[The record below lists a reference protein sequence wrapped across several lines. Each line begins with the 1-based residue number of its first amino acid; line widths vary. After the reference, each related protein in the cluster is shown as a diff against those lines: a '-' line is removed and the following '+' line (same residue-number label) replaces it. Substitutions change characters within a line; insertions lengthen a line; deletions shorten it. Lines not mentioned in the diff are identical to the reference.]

1 VADPTI
7 PMPTAVS
14 PSQFSQNS
22 APVLLS
28 RPKTW
33 PGFALAGVLV
43 LLELSF
49 GSLTGLMQAVGGR
62 PVSQLP
68 KALAWLTNPTGPTLS
83 LGVLAVLNALVYVA
97 GMVYWFWSVYRI
109 HKILAQATGSSY
121 PITPG
126 KAVGYQFIPF
136 YCIVWNFKWPRQF
149 ADFVNDRSSSAAM
162 SKHWTGVFLLF
173 ASILGSLDNGLQL
186 LALSCIG
193 AYLVRKLARADLR
206 APMPQ
211 VAPASSHSLTVAAAP
226 MAAFRRPAPSAFFQR
241 WMLAAHE
248 FDWSKARELRLS
260 LTACSGATFGF
271 LACYGLWT
279 TIQQIKARDFSFW
292 DLLVIAVIAFLL
304 WQFVEP
310 LFDLLKDVFSGKRA
324 DDENESFL
332 IRSTLFLAFVSVV
345 VASHTLLE
353 KTHEQFPNGETIFV
367 AAGLAIFFGVLTY
380 ALIRGTKSG
389 LKEAFKVV
397 GGWLSLALLVGV
409 VMQSGVSWALLATWA
424 PGPSLFRAASAA
436 VGNIPTIDRGQAIN
450 NVGSFVTGGPVGTE
464 EERAEKKV
472 SSLTVGSRIIVPF
485 SAFLFA
491 VLFGVFVV
499 AQRHWG
505 PREMAVCGF
514 VAAIIAMAFE
524 LLRHIQNIHVF
535 ACVWAATGW
544 CVAVL
549 AFCEGDLLRLRDP
562 LVALSKGNYLD
573 SPLRKDAQVRI
584 AALVVIFALFVA
596 TCAAF
601 AHAPTITIA
610 SSADNTVRQFHQ
622 PNPDLTEKPTTLDNG
637 LAVEGSPVI
646 WTEASES
653 SPPDTYT
660 IHVQRGSLKVIHKK
674 GEQEEDWSDGYM
686 FIPVQGE
693 LRVLPADSAITLAPP
708 TATVPPNTPVP
719 LTATVSSTLGTPTGT
734 VTFLDGGTSVATST
748 ISNGTASFPTSLS
761 LGQHLITARYNADD
775 RHFQESTSDAA
786 EVTVIAGYLAV
797 PSATSIALTS
807 SSPSATPNTPVTF
820 TARLQYEGFTPTGS
834 VTFKDN
840 SIAMSTQPLADGV
853 GSFTTRE
860 LRPGTHT
867 ITAEYSGGGSSNSL
881 TETIE
886 LAMVQPQIQIFPAG
900 APLAVRTIDPVD
912 SATARVGQP
921 VRASLQ
927 SPLALNRA
935 PALLRVVR
943 VDPAGKMTGH
953 ASVTLEL
960 ESVTIAGRIYPLRTI
975 PVERLGPS
983 KAADTMKKTGVGA
996 AIGGAVGGI
1005 FGHGKGAAVGAASG
1019 AGAGAAAAAFT
1030 SAGPARVPSE
1040 TVLIFRLKSSLS
1052 LAGAQ

>member
-1 VADPTI
+1 MADPTVS
-7 PMPTAVS
+7 MPIAVS
-14 PSQFSQNS
+14 PSQIPQRS
-22 APVLLS
+22 AAASLAL
-28 RPKTW
+28 PKAW

-68 KALAWLTNPTGPTLS
+68 KTLVWLTNPTGPTLS
-83 LGVLAVLNALVYVA
+83 LSVLAVLNALVYVA

-109 HKILAQATGSSY
+109 HKILAGATDSSY
-121 PITPG
+121 PITPA

-136 YCIVWNFKWPRQF
+136 YCIAWNFKWPRQV
-149 ADFVNDRSSSAAM
+149 AAFVNGRSPSAAM
-162 SKHWTGVFLLF
+162 SKYWTGVFLLF

-186 LALSCIG
+186 LALSGIG
-193 AYLVRKLARADLR
+193 LYLVRKLARADLS
-206 APMPQ
+206 APAPQ
-211 VAPASSHSLTVAAAP
+211 VAAAPSLGLTVAAP
-226 MAAFRRPAPSAFFQR
+226 MAGLRRPAPAALFQR
-241 WMLAAHE
+241 WMTAANE

-260 LTACSGATFGF
+260 LAACSGATFGF

-324 DDENESFL
+324 EDEDESFFV
-332 IRSTLFLAFVSVV
+332 RSILFLAFVSVV

-389 LKEAFKVV
+389 LKAAFKVV
-397 GGWLSLALLVGV
+397 GGWLSIALVIGV
-409 VMQSGVSWALLATWA
+409 VMQSGLSWALLATWA

-436 VGNIPTIDRGQAIN
+436 AGSPATIDRGQAIN
-450 NVGSFVTGGPVGTE
+450 NVGSFVTNGPVGTE

-472 SSLTVGSRIIVPF
+472 GSLSVGSKIIVPF
-485 SAFLFA
+485 SGFLFA

-514 VAAIIAMAFE
+514 VSAIVAMAFE
-524 LLRHIQNIHVF
+524 LLRHVQNIHVF

-562 LVALSKGNYLD
+562 LHALSAAHEQD

-584 AALVVIFALFVA
+584 AALVVIFALFIA
-596 TCAAF
+596 TCVAF
-601 AHAPTITIA
+601 AHAPAIHII
-610 SSADNTVRQFHQ
+610 SSADSAVRQYHQ
-622 PNPDLTEKPTTLDNG
+622 PNPDLTEQPITLDND
-637 LAVEGSPVI
+637 LVVEGSPVI

-674 GEQEEDWSDGYM
+674 GEQDEDWSDGYM

-693 LRVLPADSAITLAPP
+693 LRVLPAESAVTLAPA
-708 TATVPPNTPVP
+708 TATVQPNTAVP

-734 VTFLDGGTSVATST
+734 VTFLDGGTSVGTSA
-748 ISNGTASFPTSLS
+748 ISNGAALFPTGLS
-761 LGQHLITARYNADD
+761 LGQHLITARYNAEDK
-775 RHFQESTSDAA
+775 HFQESTSDAA
-786 EVTVIAGYLAV
+786 EVSVIDGHVAV
-797 PSATSIALTS
+797 PAATSIRLTS
-807 SSPSATPNTPVTF
+807 SSPSASPNTPVTF
-820 TARLQYEGFTPTGS
+820 TAKLQYEGYTPTGS

-840 SIAMSTQPLADGV
+840 SIAMATEELADGI

-867 ITAEYSGGGSSNSL
+867 ITAEYSGGGASNSL

-886 LAMVQPQIQIFPAG
+886 LAMVQPLIQVFPAG
-900 APLAVRTIDPVD
+900 APIAVRTIDPVD
-912 SATARVGQP
+912 SATARVGQS

-927 SPLALNRA
+927 SPLAMNRA
-935 PALLRVVR
+935 PAMLRVVR

-953 ASVTLEL
+953 SSVTLEL
-960 ESVTIAGRIYPLRTI
+960 ESVTIAGRSYPVRTI

-983 KAADTMKKTGVGA
+983 KSADAMKKTGVGA

-1005 FGHGKGAAVGAASG
+1005 FGHGKGAAIGAASG
-1019 AGAGAAAAAFT
+1019 AGAGAAAATFT

-1040 TVLIFRLKSSLS
+1040 TLLIFRLKSSLN
-1052 LAGAQ
+1052 LAGGQ

>member
-1 VADPTI
+1 VADPTVS
-7 PMPTAVS
+7 MPIAVS
-14 PSQFSQNS
+14 PSQFSQRS
-22 APVLLS
+22 AAALLPL
-28 RPKTW
+28 PKTW
-33 PGFALAGVLV
+33 PGFALAGLTV

-68 KALAWLTNPTGPTLS
+68 RALVWLTNPTGPTLS
-83 LGVLAVLNALVYVA
+83 LSVLAVLNALVYVA

-109 HKILAQATGSSY
+109 HKILAHVTDSSY
-121 PITPG
+121 AITPG
-126 KAVGYQFIPF
+126 KAVGFQFIPF
-136 YCIVWNFKWPRQF
+136 YCIIWNFKWPGQL
-149 ADFVNDRSSSAAM
+149 ADFVNGRSPSAAM
-162 SKHWTGVFLLF
+162 SKYWTGVFLLL

-186 LALSCIG
+186 LALSGIG
-193 AYLVRKLARADLR
+193 LYLVRKLARADLR
-206 APMPQ
+206 APLPQ
-211 VAPASSHSLTVAAAP
+211 VSQAPSHSLAVAAP
-226 MAAFRRPAPSAFFQR
+226 MAAPRRPAPQALFQR
-241 WMLAAHE
+241 WMTAAHE

-260 LTACSGATFGF
+260 LAACSGATFGF

-324 DDENESFL
+324 DDEEESFL
-332 IRSTLFLAFVSVV
+332 VRSVLFLAFVSVV

-367 AAGLAIFFGVLTY
+367 AAGLAILFGVLTY

-389 LKEAFKVV
+389 LKAAFKVV

-409 VMQSGVSWALLATWA
+409 VMQSGFSWALLATWA

-436 VGNIPTIDRGQAIN
+436 AGNAATIDRGQAIN

-472 SSLTVGSRIIVPF
+472 GSLSVGSRIIVPF

-514 VAAIIAMAFE
+514 AAAIIAMAFE

-549 AFCEGDLLRLRDP
+549 AFCEGDLLALCDP
-562 LVALSKGNYLD
+562 MPALSAAHHPD
-573 SPLRKDAQVRI
+573 SPLRKDAQVRV

-601 AHAPTITIA
+601 AHAPTIRIA
-610 SSADNTVRQFHQ
+610 SSADQTVRQYHQ
-622 PNPDLTEKPTTLDNG
+622 PNPDLTEKPITLDNG

-674 GEQEEDWSDGYM
+674 GEQEEDWSDGFM
-686 FIPVQGE
+686 FIPIQGE
-693 LRVLPADSAITLAPP
+693 LRVLPAESAVVLAPP

-719 LTATVSSTLGTPTGT
+719 LTASVSSTLGTPTGT
-734 VTFLDGGTSVATST
+734 VTFLDGGTSVGTST
-748 ISNGTASFPTSLS
+748 ISNGAASFPTSLS
-761 LGQHLITARYNADD
+761 LGQHLITARYNAEDK
-775 RHFQESTSDAA
+775 HFQESTSDASQ
-786 EVTVIAGYLAV
+786 VTVIDGYVV
-797 PSATSIALTS
+797 PPRGTAITLTS
-807 SSPSATPNTPVTF
+807 SSPVASPNTPVTF
-820 TARLQYEGFTPTGS
+820 TAKLQYEGYTPTGS

-840 SIAMSTQPLADGV
+840 SVAMATEPLADGT

-860 LRPGTHT
+860 LHPGTHT

-886 LAMVQPQIQIFPAG
+886 LAMVQPQIQVFPAG
-900 APLAVRTIDPVD
+900 APITVRTVDPVD
-912 SATARVGQP
+912 SATARVGQN

-927 SPLALNRA
+927 SPLALNRT
-935 PALLRVVR
+935 PAMLRIVG
-943 VDPAGKMTGH
+943 VDPAGRMTGH
-953 ASVTLEL
+953 SSVTLEL
-960 ESVTIAGRIYPLRTI
+960 ESVTIAGRNYPVRSI
-975 PVERLGPS
+975 PVERVGPS
-983 KAADTMKKTGVGA
+983 KAADTMKKTGIGA
-996 AIGGAVGGI
+996 AIGGTVGGI

-1040 TVLIFRLKSSLS
+1040 TVLIFRLRSSLN

>member
-1 VADPTI
+1 VADPAI
-7 PMPTAVS
+7 PTPVVVFPSRS
-14 PSQFSQNS
+14 PQSS
-22 APVLLS
+22 ASLS
-28 RPKTW
+28 LPKTW

-68 KALAWLTNPTGPTLS
+68 KALVWLTNPTGPTVS

-109 HKILAQATGSSY
+109 HKILAQATDSAY
-121 PITPG
+121 PVTPA

-136 YCIVWNFKWPRQF
+136 YCIVWNFKWSRQL
-149 ADFVNDRSSSAAM
+149 ADFVNGRSPSAAM
-162 SKHWTGVFLLF
+162 SKYWTGVFLLF

-186 LALSCIG
+186 VALSGIG
-193 AYLVRKLARADLR
+193 LYLVRKLARADLR
-206 APMPQ
+206 APVPQ
-211 VAPASSHSLTVAAAP
+211 ISEAPSHSLTVAAP
-226 MAAFRRPAPSAFFQR
+226 TAAFRRPAPRAVFQR
-241 WMLAAHE
+241 WMAAAHE

-260 LTACSGATFGF
+260 LAACSGATFGF

-324 DDENESFL
+324 EDEEESFFT
-332 IRSTLFLAFVSVV
+332 RSVLFLAFVSVV

-367 AAGLAIFFGVLTY
+367 AAGLAVLFGVLTY

-389 LKEAFKVV
+389 LKAAFKVV

-436 VGNIPTIDRGQAIN
+436 VGNTATIDRGQAIN
-450 NVGSFVTGGPVGTE
+450 NVGSFVTNGPVDTE
-464 EERAEKKV
+464 KERAEKKV
-472 SSLTVGSRIIVPF
+472 GSLSVGSKIIVPF

-514 VAAIIAMAFE
+514 VAAIVAMAFE
-524 LLRHIQNIHVF
+524 LLRHVQNIHVF

-562 LVALSKGNYLD
+562 LDALSKGHHLD

-584 AALVVIFALFVA
+584 AALAVIFALFVA

-601 AHAPTITIA
+601 AHAPNITIA
-610 SSADNTVRQFHQ
+610 SSADQTVRQYHQ
-622 PNPDLTEKPTTLDNG
+622 PNPDLNEKPITLDEG

-674 GEQEEDWSDGYM
+674 GEQDEDWSDGYM
-686 FIPVQGE
+686 FIPVQGV
-693 LRVLPADSAITLAPP
+693 LRVLPAESAITLAPP
-708 TATVPPNTPVP
+708 TAIVQPNTPVP
-719 LTATVSSTLGTPTGT
+719 LTASVSSTLGTPTGT
-734 VTFLDGGTSVATST
+734 VTFLDGGTSVGTSA
-748 ISNGTASFPTSLS
+748 ISNGVASFPTSLS
-761 LGQHLITARYNADD
+761 LGQHLITARYNAEDK
-775 RHFQESTSDAA
+775 HFQESTSDAA
-786 EVTVIAGYLAV
+786 QISVISGYVAV
-797 PSATSIALTS
+797 PAVTSIALTS
-807 SSPSATPNTPVTF
+807 SSPSTTPNTPVTF
-820 TARLQYEGFTPTGS
+820 TARLQYEGYTPSGS

-840 SIAMSTQPLADGV
+840 SVAMSTQPLADGV

-886 LAMVQPQIQIFPAG
+886 LAMVQPLIQVFPAG
-900 APLAVRTIDPVD
+900 APIVVRTIDPVD
-912 SATARVGQP
+912 SATARVGQS

-935 PALLRVVR
+935 PALLRVIR
-943 VDPAGKMTGH
+943 VDPAGRMTGH

-960 ESVTIAGRIYPLRTI
+960 ESVIIAGRNYPVRTI
-975 PVERLGPS
+975 PLERLGPS

-1019 AGAGAAAAAFT
+1019 AGAGAASAAFT
-1030 SAGPARVPSE
+1030 GAGPARVPSE
-1040 TVLIFRLKSSLS
+1040 TLLIFRLTSSLN
-1052 LAGAQ
+1052 LAGGQ